1 MKLAEALILRKDL
14 QTRVARI
21 RDRLFANVLV
31 QEGDTPSE
39 DPAELIV
46 RLNETLAELGSLIS
60 KINKTNSSTLL
71 LDGKP
76 LADAITERD
85 LALRKVSILRE
96 ALQKAADRPKRY
108 SQKEIR
114 LLTPLDVQKEEKIVD
129 KLAYEA
135 RVLDAKIQAKN
146 WEVEL
151 L

>member
-39 DPAELIV
+39 DPNELIV
-46 RLNETLAELGSLIS
+46 RLNETLSELGALIS
-60 KINKTNSSTLL
+60 RINKTNSLTLL
-71 LDGKP
+71 DDRP
-76 LADAITERD
+76 LADAVTERD
-85 LALRKVSILRE
+85 LALRKVNILRE
-96 ALQKAADRPKRY
+96 ALQKAADRPNRY

-129 KLAYEA
+129 RLAYEA

>member
-14 QTRVARI
+14 QTRVARV

-31 QEGDTPSE
+31 QEGDQPCE
-39 DPAELIV
+39 DPSDLIL
-46 RLNETLAELGSLIS
+46 RLNETMTELSALIS
-60 KINKTNSSTLL
+60 RINKTNSLTTLE
-71 LDGKP
+71 GKS
-76 LADAITERD
+76 LADAITDRD
-85 LALRKVSILRE
+85 LTLRKVAILRE
-96 ALQKAADRPKRY
+96 ALHKAADRPKRY

-114 LLTPLDVQKEEKIVD
+114 LLTPLDVKKEEKIVD
-129 KLAYEA
+129 QLSYEA

>member
-71 LDGKP
+71 DDKP

-85 LALRKVSILRE
+85 IALRKVNILRE

-114 LLTPLDVQKEEKIVD
+114 LLTPLDVRKEEKIVD

>member
-1 MKLAEALILRKDL
+1 MKLAEALILRKAL
-14 QTRVARI
+14 QSRVARI

-39 DPAELIV
+39 DPTELIA
-46 RLNETLAELGSLIS
+46 RLNETLADLSSLIS
-60 KINKTNSSTLL
+60 RINKTNSITL
-71 LDGKP
+71 LDGIP

-85 LALRKVSILRE
+85 LTLRKISILRE
-96 ALQKAADRPKRY
+96 ALEKAADRPKRY

-114 LLTPLDVQKEEKIVD
+114 LLTPLDVRKEEKIVD
-129 KLAYEA
+129 KLAYET
-135 RVLDAKIQAKN
+135 RILDARIQAKN

>member
-14 QTRVARI
+14 QTRLARI

-31 QEGDTPSE
+31 QEGDQPSE
-39 DPAELIV
+39 DPSDLIL
-46 RLNETLAELGSLIS
+46 RLNETTTELSALIS
-60 KINKTNSSTLL
+60 RINKTNSLTMLE
-71 LDGKP
+71 GKS
-76 LADAITERD
+76 LADAITDRD
-85 LALRKVSILRE
+85 LALRKVAILRE
-96 ALQKAADRPKRY
+96 ALHKAADRPNRY

-114 LLTPLDVQKEEKIVD
+114 LLTTLDVKKEEKIVD
-129 KLAYEA
+129 RLSYEA

>member
-14 QTRVARI
+14 QTRVARV

-31 QEGDTPSE
+31 QEGDQPSE
-39 DPAELIV
+39 DPSDLIL
-46 RLNETLAELGSLIS
+46 RLDETMTQLSALIS
-60 KINKTNSSTLL
+60 RINKTNSLTMLEGMS
-71 LDGKP
+71 
-76 LADAITERD
+76 LADAITDRD
-85 LALRKVSILRE
+85 LALRKVAILRE
-96 ALQKAADRPKRY
+96 ALHKAADRPKRY

-114 LLTPLDVQKEEKIVD
+114 LLTPLNVKEEEKIVD
-129 KLAYEA
+129 RLSYEA